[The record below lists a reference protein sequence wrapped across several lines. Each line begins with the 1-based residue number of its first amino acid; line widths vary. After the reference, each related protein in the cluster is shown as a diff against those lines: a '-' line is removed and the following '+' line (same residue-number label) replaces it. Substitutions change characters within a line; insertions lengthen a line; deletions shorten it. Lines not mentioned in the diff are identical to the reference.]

1 MNFHTPPPKLL
12 ITTLAAYQTE
22 FWAAVGHEL
31 KRQGREV
38 AFLSFDDRSTETL
51 TSQGFETFA
60 VTPADKDI
68 VLDGAGFS
76 SVLVQYGIRD
86 ENYLFSH
93 ERITF
98 AIRDSAE
105 LRRKL
110 LTYLALA
117 NRACIALTQSGGSV
131 VMVQELGG
139 FISVIASYFAAR
151 RHGIDNWFIEPAFFR
166 GRMFFLRN
174 TFNALRIDE
183 PASGDISPE
192 VTNYLTNTLATGSI
206 VVPQKDRH
214 QYTTAFRKIVNR
226 RNARRLVEKLVD
238 KHVRGKHQEFGYI
251 GRHVSVHSRMLL
263 NSLRLRA
270 SYTPLAEV
278 GPFVYYPLHVPGD
291 MALTLRSPQYLDQ
304 LALIDYLARTV
315 PHTHRVAIKEH
326 PAMIGAVD
334 ARRLQAM
341 LACYD
346 NLVLLPPS
354 TNNYEVLRLADAV
367 VSVNS
372 KSGAE
377 AALLGKPVLVL
388 GDAFYAGSPLVK
400 QIKVVTEL
408 PGALASSLAAP
419 ATAPDHDAAG
429 RYFETVWRHS
439 LPGELYVSEQ
449 GNVAVFTQSL
459 MSAVDNP
466 NIGEP
471 SCYPY

>member
-1 MNFHTPPPKLL
+1 MNSQTHLPKLL
-12 ITTLAAYQTE
+12 ITTLAIYQTE

-38 AFLSFDDRSTETL
+38 AFLSFDDRSTESL
-51 TSQGFETFA
+51 ISQGFETFSVTQDDLGAANGEVA
-60 VTPADKDI
+60 VADT
-68 VLDGAGFS
+68 LA
-76 SVLVQYGIRD
+76 QYGIQD
-86 ENYLFSH
+86 ENYWFSH

-117 NRACIALTQSGGSV
+117 NRACITLTQGSGEV

-139 FISVIASYFAAR
+139 FISVVASYFAAR

-174 TFNALRIDE
+174 SFRALRINE
-183 PASGDISPE
+183 PETRDVSPE
-192 VTNYLTNTLATGSI
+192 VEKYLANTMATGSI

-214 QYTTAFRKIVNR
+214 QYTTAFRKVVNL
-226 RNARRLVEKLVD
+226 RNARRLMEKLVD
-238 KHVRGKHQEFGYI
+238 KHLHGKHQEFGYI
-251 GRHVSVHSRMLL
+251 SRHVAVHSRMLL
-263 NSLRLRA
+263 NSLRLKG
-270 SYTPLAEV
+270 SYTTLDEV
-278 GPFVYYPLHVPGD
+278 GPFVYYPLHVPAD

-304 LALIDYLARTV
+304 LALIDYLVRTV
-315 PHTHRVAIKEH
+315 PATHKIAIKEH
-326 PAMIGAVD
+326 PAMIGAID
-334 ARRLQAM
+334 ARRLKAM

-346 NLVLLPPS
+346 NLLLLPPS
-354 TNNYEVLRLADAV
+354 TNNYKVLRQADAV

-400 QIKVVTEL
+400 QVKAVTEL
-408 PGALASSLAAP
+408 PEILVSTLAKSTLE
-419 ATAPDHDAAG
+419 PDHDLTA
-429 RYFETVWRHS
+429 RYFQTVWRYS
-439 LPGELYVSEQ
+439 LPGELYVPEQ
-449 GNVAVFTQSL
+449 GNVALFTQSL
-459 MSAVDNP
+459 MTAVAQLPTGDSP
-466 NIGEP
+466 C
-471 SCYPY
+471 SRC

>member
-1 MNFHTPPPKLL
+1 MNPNTPTPKLL
-12 ITTLAAYQTE
+12 ITTLAIYQTE

-38 AFLSFDDRSTETL
+38 AFLSFDDRSTEL
-51 TSQGFETFA
+51 LISQGFETYA
-60 VTPADKDI
+60 VTQDDQAD
-68 VLDGAGFS
+68 LADGLA
-76 SVLVQYGIRD
+76 VAANLAQYGIQD
-86 ENYLFSH
+86 ENYWFSH

-117 NRACIALTQSGGSV
+117 NRACVALTKGGGSV

-174 TFNALRIDE
+174 TFQALQLSE
-183 PASGDISPE
+183 PETGEVSPE
-192 VTNYLTNTLATGSI
+192 VIKYLEDTLATGSI

-214 QYTTAFRKIVNR
+214 QYTTAFRKVVNF
-226 RNARRLVEKLVD
+226 RNARRLLEKLLD

-251 GRHVSVHSRMLL
+251 GRHVAVHARMLL

-270 SYTPLAEV
+270 SYTALDELA
-278 GPFVYYPLHVPGD
+278 PFVYYPLHVPGD

-304 LALIDYLARTV
+304 LALIDYLVRSV
-315 PHTHRVAIKEH
+315 PATHKVVIKEH
-326 PAMIGAVD
+326 PAMIGALD
-334 ARRLQAM
+334 AGRLKAL
-341 LACYD
+341 LARYD
-346 NLVLLPPS
+346 NLLLLPPS
-354 TNNYEVLRLADAV
+354 TNNYEVLRLATAV

-400 QIKVVTEL
+400 QVKAVTEL
-408 PGALASSLAAP
+408 PELLAATLAASSSEPDRNL
-419 ATAPDHDAAG
+419 TA
-429 RYFETVWRHS
+429 RYFQSVWRHS
-439 LPGELYVSEQ
+439 LAGELYVPEQ
-449 GNVAVFTQSL
+449 GNVALFVQSL
-459 MSAVDNP
+459 MTAVAQSPTGDFQC
-466 NIGEP
+466 
-471 SCYPY
+471 SRC